1 MYNLELGLYRL
12 RTLERMSFHSFAVPQ
27 VKVNLVVHQGRQM
40 ACQEKQCN
48 SDFVNR
54 GQSCVGVVSTKQ
66 DQHNSNQDW
75 VCLSLSK
82 EPRSGWE
89 DRLMLFIP
97 IALQALGCKLG
108 LLVVFTSL
116 C

>member
-1 MYNLELGLYRL
+1 MNNLGLGLYRL

-54 GQSCVGVVSTKQ
+54 GQSCV
-66 DQHNSNQDW
+66 
-75 VCLSLSK
+75 SK

-108 LLVVFTSL
+108 LLVVVHIIVLSGHTH
-116 C
+116 CQGK